1 MPFLSQP
8 HRTNVQRPTLL
19 AYEQMDQTVLLLLI
33 VSAASCV
40 NVALTEAP
48 ARPAWPVAL
57 AAYSVWALASVAL
70 AVLGAPPAPPPRV
83 IRETASPAAAIR
95 VHAPRSITESMAR
108 PWPMAAADGS
118 PAPHTLHDTL

>member
-1 MPFLSQP
+1 
-8 HRTNVQRPTLL
+8 
-19 AYEQMDQTVLLLLI
+19 MDQTVLLLLI

-83 IRETASPAAAIR
+83 IRETASPAAAVR